1 MARFRHHRSRPPLA
15 CARPLAHAASLLAL
29 AVTAASLV
37 AGGCTR
43 LPPDPE
49 PTPPTSPPTPALD
62 TAQAQLRDDCLV
74 PYAECPITLGLPA
87 LSADGSLVA
96 VADRGPDSPRDE
108 RPLTIRVIAIA
119 SAADVERHEIITLAD
134 YDDAGYDSMNGSF
147 STERQA
153 ELAARVA
160 RVNELLAAGG
170 YRAIPALGRVHEDH
184 PGELAPGLRASFDGD
199 ALEVFDA
206 EIDQIRWRREIEPSP
221 AWSPT
226 PGIECGPFP
235 VAEIEVWAARQP
247 SVIVAHVSYIG
258 ADLCATVYPYL
269 VWR

>member
-1 MARFRHHRSRPPLA
+1 MARFRHHHPRPSLA
-15 CARPLAHAASLLAL
+15 RAASLLAL
-29 AVTAASLV
+29 VATAAGIP
-37 AGGCTR
+37 ATGCTR
-43 LPPDPE
+43 PPPPPE
-49 PTPPTSPPTPALD
+49 PAPPTAEPTPALD
-62 TAQAQLRDDCLV
+62 TVQAQVRDDCLV
-74 PYAECPITLGLPA
+74 PYAECPITIGLPA

-108 RPLTIRVIAIA
+108 RPLTIRVIEIA
-119 SAADVERHEIITLAD
+119 TADDVERHPIITLAD
-134 YDDAGYDSMNGSF
+134 YDDAGYDSMNGRF
-147 STERQA
+147 SAERQA
-153 ELAARVA
+153 TLAARVA
-160 RVNELLAAGG
+160 GINELFTAGG
-170 YRAIPALGRVHEDH
+170 YRAIPTLGRVHEDH
-184 PGELAPGLRASFDGD
+184 PGELAAGLRASFDGD

-235 VAEIEVWAARQP
+235 VAEIAVWAARRP